1 MMTANENILREGR
14 DSFFQY
20 FKYLCGPNRNVTKLP
35 TSERQ
40 LELFQRICIE
50 HGDEFWLKCSLGQF
64 NSILTECKQ
73 PTINQS
79 FFEYF
84 FPKFHEKIR
93 LGEFIK
99 GVFLFLKVALWKYGN
114 FNLAFD
120 KLRNATNLKQELR
133 GVPFDIVDPVQEE
146 IFTQRGPFNFIQK
159 LSPQECYIMGYTTD
173 LQKVDEEVI
182 SREEVIKEVGKQ
194 NALEYMSIDELDVYI
209 ATSMR
214 ELEEFISFK
223 QFITDVFMHPD
234 LMRLNLRYFD
244 PTIVYSENR
253 ISKGLLEALMLKR
266 AKMALYVAG
275 EKDTFG
281 KDSECAA
288 TLVQGKPVIV
298 YIEET
303 NDHRK
308 ELLNRRANIFREKHP
323 LGLQVCHQTGVAN
336 GVFVVRNPSDC
347 RQIIKG
353 LLLHTLKVRLDKEFN
368 VGFVLKEDI
377 TESVIRVAI
386 EDPILARSFQNF
398 YFKES

>member
-1 MMTANENILREGR
+1 MMTTNENILREGR

-20 FKYLCGPNRNVTKLP
+20 FKYLCGPDTDDTKLP
-35 TSERQ
+35 TPERQ

-73 PTINQS
+73 STVNQS

-84 FPKFHEKIR
+84 FPKFNEKMR

-99 GVFLFLKVALWKYGN
+99 GVFLFLKVALWKFSN
-114 FNLAFD
+114 FNFAFD
-120 KLRNATNLKQELR
+120 KLRNADKLKQELK
-133 GVPFDIVDPVQEE
+133 GVPFDNVDPVQEG
-146 IFTQRGPFNFIQK
+146 IFTKRSPFNIIQK
-159 LSPQECYIMGYTTD
+159 LSPQECYIMGYTTN
-173 LQKVDEEVI
+173 LTKVNEEI
-182 SREEVIKEVGKQ
+182 AANEEMIKEIGKQ
-194 NALEYMSIDELDVYI
+194 NAREYMSIDELDVYI

-223 QFITDVFMHPD
+223 QFITDVFIHPD
-234 LMRLNLRYFD
+234 LAKLNLRYFD
-244 PTIVYSENR
+244 PTIVYFENR

-303 NDHRK
+303 DNHRK
-308 ELLNRRANIFREKHP
+308 ELLDRRADIFRDKHP

-336 GVFVVRNPSDC
+336 GVFVVRNPNDC

-353 LLLHTLKVRLDKEFN
+353 LLLHTLQVRLDKEFN
-368 VGFVLKEDI
+368 VGFVLKEEMTD
-377 TESVIRVAI
+377 SVIRVAI
-386 EDPILARSFQNF
+386 ENAVLARSFENF
-398 YFKES
+398 YFKE

>member
-1 MMTANENILREGR
+1 MTTNENILREGR

-20 FKYLCGPNRNVTKLP
+20 FKYLCGPDTDDTKLP
-35 TSERQ
+35 TPERQ

-73 PTINQS
+73 STVNQS

-84 FPKFHEKIR
+84 FPKFNEKMR

-99 GVFLFLKVALWKYGN
+99 GVFLFLKVALWKFSN
-114 FNLAFD
+114 FNFAFD
-120 KLRNATNLKQELR
+120 KLRNADKLKQELK
-133 GVPFDIVDPVQEE
+133 GVPFDNVDPVQEE
-146 IFTQRGPFNFIQK
+146 IFTKRSPFNIIQK
-159 LSPQECYIMGYTTD
+159 LSPQECYIMGYTTN
-173 LQKVDEEVI
+173 LTKVNEEI
-182 SREEVIKEVGKQ
+182 AANEEMIKEIGKQ
-194 NALEYMSIDELDVYI
+194 NAREYMSIDELDVYI

-223 QFITDVFMHPD
+223 QFITDVFIHPD
-234 LMRLNLRYFD
+234 LAKLNLRYFD
-244 PTIVYSENR
+244 PTIVYFENR

-303 NDHRK
+303 DNHRK
-308 ELLNRRANIFREKHP
+308 ELLDRRADIFRDKHP

-336 GVFVVRNPSDC
+336 GVFVVRNPNDC

-353 LLLHTLKVRLDKEFN
+353 LLLHTLQVRLDKEFN
-368 VGFVLKEDI
+368 VGFVLKEEMTD
-377 TESVIRVAI
+377 SVIRVAI
-386 EDPILARSFQNF
+386 ENAVLARSFENF
-398 YFKES
+398 YFKE